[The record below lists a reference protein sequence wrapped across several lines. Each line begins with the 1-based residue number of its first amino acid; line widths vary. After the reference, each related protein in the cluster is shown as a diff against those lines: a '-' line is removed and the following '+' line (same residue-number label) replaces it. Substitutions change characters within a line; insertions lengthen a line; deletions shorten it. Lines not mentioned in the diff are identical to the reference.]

1 MLTAISM
8 NNCLFSVRPNAKD
21 HNTKKTEYNVK
32 CTSLSIEI
40 IVSNENAL
48 KLEAGNKHE
57 VEMRSVQSTANTKAI
72 LPRVTF

>member
-1 MLTAISM
+1 
-8 NNCLFSVRPNAKD
+8 
-21 HNTKKTEYNVK
+21 
-32 CTSLSIEI
+32 
-40 IVSNENAL
+40 VSNENAL